1 MFATSSVAM
10 VASFV
15 SSLTHGL
22 LTQCSGTL
30 IESVGGTIRA
40 TASTLGLGVTSLGF
54 PTLGAAVSTAGVVAS
69 TLLSGTMRVPIP
81 GLVALSSSATGGLV
95 CIAVGA
101 LGRALSLGVKLSSRA
116 LMRYKGRQRGF
127 GRQTEGVSGG
137 LDTLGLIIEQG
148 NLKEQGG
155 EGERKGGILA
165 VCAHSAPLF
174 SGPSC
179 STLCNILG
187 SERQEDCQWVSIADS
202 WARGVGGVDE
212 PEPPTKVS
220 LSPHPLEGG
229 KWVLVPFPPSPLQAP
244 AKK

>member
-1 MFATSSVAM
+1 M

-22 LTQCSGTL
+22 LTHCSGTL

-40 TASTLGLGVTSLGF
+40 TASTLGLGVASLGF

-81 GLVALSSSATGGLV
+81 GLVALSSSATGGLMS
-95 CIAVGA
+95 IAVGA
-101 LGRALSLGVKLSSRA
+101 LGHALSLGVKLSSRA
-116 LMRYKGRQRGF
+116 FMRYKGRQRGF
-127 GRQTEGVSGG
+127 ERQTEGVSGG
-137 LDTLGLIIEQG
+137 LDTLGVIIEQG
-148 NLKEQGG
+148 NLKERGG
-155 EGERKGGILA
+155 EGERKGGILP
-165 VCAHSAPLF
+165 HSSPLF

-187 SERQEDCQWVSIADS
+187 SERQGGCHWVSIADS
-202 WARGVGGVDE
+202 PARGVGGVDE

-229 KWVLVPFPPSPLQAP
+229 KWVLVPFPPSPLQDP